1 MITVRLCSL
10 IVNSQLGN
18 YSAGSTSAPL
28 STISSSVSY
37 PHFRGRYFSK
47 KLGIPFRIAS
57 WLLGIKNVESLSGFQ
72 HASSAHAHCDLY
84 WYWYWYCRLH
94 VPQTV
99 CECVPSLSVWVCVC
113 VWGGGISV
121 AVCVCVTGDD
131 FVDAIA
137 ACYRKSKL
145 ISDYKDDCR
154 CADFVCDESLANKTP
169 P

>member
-37 PHFRGRYFSK
+37 PHFRGRYYSK

-84 WYWYWYCRLH
+84 WYWY
-94 VPQTV
+94 
-99 CECVPSLSVWVCVC
+99 
-113 VWGGGISV
+113 
-121 AVCVCVTGDD
+121 
-131 FVDAIA
+131 
-137 ACYRKSKL
+137 
-145 ISDYKDDCR
+145 
-154 CADFVCDESLANKTP
+154 
-169 P
+169 